1 MTKKKNTPSLH
12 ALIIG
17 IDCYLKNQLPGG
29 GFYPSLNGCVN
40 DAKNV
45 SQFLRTQLGVPQ
57 GNITLLTSSRSQTE
71 GQPVEPKA
79 QWPTYENIIAG
90 FKQLGERAKP
100 GDQVYVHYA
109 GHGGQA
115 TTAYPKLKG
124 KDGLDE
130 TLVPSDIGNSE
141 ARYVRDIEIA
151 HLLQALVDKK
161 LFVTVAF
168 DSCHSGG
175 ASRGA
180 GDVAVRGIGVVD
192 TTQRP
197 TQSDVASASVLEQTW
212 RKTQGAAES
221 RSATANSSW
230 LQETTGYVLIA
241 ACRSAELA
249 NEYKP
254 DGKTVNGALT
264 YWMLDSLKQLGTH
277 LTYRM
282 LHQSVL
288 SRIHGQ
294 FVEQTPQVQGEVD
307 RVVFG
312 VDTFA
317 LPEARINILAVQGNQ
332 FTLNAGQ
339 AQGLKQGAKF
349 AVYPIDTLDLAKHEQ
364 RLALAELSTVS
375 VVDSIA
381 NITKVLDKRR
391 GIQPGDQAVLLNAS
405 DIQLSRSVR
414 VVTQPKLP
422 TALAQDKALAQAQ
435 KAIKNIAAGWVTLA
449 ENSDP
454 VDFQVAINEVGE
466 YEIWDPAGTAL
477 LLRPPLKTSDKN
489 APTQLAQRLIHLTKY
504 RNVQAIVNTDNTS
517 SLAGN
522 LLVEL
527 TGTQASF
534 KPGDKPNPTPF
545 QAGDIPTVKTGERL
559 SLRIKNLLPKLPT
572 PPGEPLPNTINVC
585 VLDLTPTWGISKL
598 YPSRTAFEVINP
610 GEERLLTLTLE
621 LPDGYQQGVD
631 VLKVFA
637 TLSTATTD
645 YDWLTLPELDQPAR
659 ERGQR
664 SVRSPLDSLFA
675 ALSVD
680 KPKSRQAR
688 MDDMPSNPWAAVQV
702 EIRVLAKAN

>member
-45 SQFLRTQLGVPQ
+45 SQFLRSQLGVPQ

-71 GQPVEPKA
+71 GQPVEPKV

-192 TTQRP
+192 ATQRP

-212 RKTQGAAES
+212 RKTQGATGS

-317 LPEARINILAVQGNQ
+317 LPEARINILAVQGKQ
-332 FTLNAGQ
+332 FTQ
-339 AQGLKQGAKF
+339 IF
-349 AVYPIDTLDLAKHEQ
+349 E
-364 RLALAELSTVS
+364 R
-375 VVDSIA
+375 DS
-381 NITKVLDKRR
+381 
-391 GIQPGDQAVLLNAS
+391 
-405 DIQLSRSVR
+405 
-414 VVTQPKLP
+414 
-422 TALAQDKALAQAQ
+422 
-435 KAIKNIAAGWVTLA
+435 
-449 ENSDP
+449 
-454 VDFQVAINEVGE
+454 
-466 YEIWDPAGTAL
+466 
-477 LLRPPLKTSDKN
+477 
-489 APTQLAQRLIHLTKY
+489 
-504 RNVQAIVNTDNTS
+504 
-517 SLAGN
+517 
-522 LLVEL
+522 
-527 TGTQASF
+527 
-534 KPGDKPNPTPF
+534 
-545 QAGDIPTVKTGERL
+545 
-559 SLRIKNLLPKLPT
+559 
-572 PPGEPLPNTINVC
+572 
-585 VLDLTPTWGISKL
+585 
-598 YPSRTAFEVINP
+598 
-610 GEERLLTLTLE
+610 
-621 LPDGYQQGVD
+621 
-631 VLKVFA
+631 
-637 TLSTATTD
+637 
-645 YDWLTLPELDQPAR
+645 
-659 ERGQR
+659 
-664 SVRSPLDSLFA
+664 
-675 ALSVD
+675 
-680 KPKSRQAR
+680 
-688 MDDMPSNPWAAVQV
+688 
-702 EIRVLAKAN
+702 